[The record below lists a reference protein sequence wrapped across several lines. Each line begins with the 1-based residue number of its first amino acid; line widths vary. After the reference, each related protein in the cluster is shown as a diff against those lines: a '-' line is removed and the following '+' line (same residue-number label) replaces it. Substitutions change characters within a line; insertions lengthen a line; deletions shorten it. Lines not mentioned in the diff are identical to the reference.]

1 MDLGTAN
8 TIIISDDK
16 IVVDEPSV
24 VALDRRTDKMIAV
37 GGDAKM
43 MYEKEHPN
51 IRTIRP
57 LRDGVIADFTA
68 CEQMMRGLIKMV
80 HTGNRFF
87 SPSLRMVIGVPSG
100 STEVELRAV
109 RDSAEHA
116 DGRDVYLIFEPMA
129 AALGMGLDVE
139 APEGNMIV
147 DIGGGSTEIAVISLG
162 GIVCNNSI
170 RVAGDDLTADI
181 QEYMSRQ
188 HNVKVSERMAE
199 RIKLHV
205 GSALTDLGE
214 EAPEDY
220 IVHGPNR
227 ITALPMEVPVCYQ
240 EIAHCLDKTVAKI
253 ENAVL
258 SALENTPPELYAD
271 IVKNGIYLSGGGA
284 LLRGIDKRL
293 TDKINIK
300 YKHWFL
306 FVALEVLS
314 MVLLFR
320 FNDYQ
325 GSVWFTSANYV
336 AGLAYEGSSKV
347 TSYLT
352 MGEVNEA
359 LTKRNLELE
368 QQVKELSAQLYD
380 KTKDSTF
387 LHKGQYRFLS
397 KFRLIQAKVVANS
410 LDKPNNFITINKGT
424 WDGVQKDMG
433 VACGN
438 GVVGIVYMAGI
449 HYAVVIPVLN
459 SKSNISC
466 SIQGRDYFG
475 YLHWN
480 GGASDVAYL
489 DDIPRHAKFKLGDR
503 VVTSGYSS
511 VFPAG
516 VLVGKVKHVYNS
528 EDGLS
533 YRLQIQLSTDFGNL
547 RDVCVIDDASIRDQR
562 EVIKAAQDSIK
573 PIEEQIGNKAQ

>member
-1 MDLGTAN
+1 MGFFSFIQEIAMDLGTAN

-37 GGDAKM
+37 GGKAKM
-43 MYEKEHPN
+43 MYEKTHDN

-80 HTGNRFF
+80 HSGRRLW

-129 AALGMGLDVE
+129 AAIGIGIDVE

-162 GIVCNNSI
+162 GIVSNNSV
-170 RVAGDDLTADI
+170 RTAGDI

-199 RIKLHV
+199 RIKIHV
-205 GSALTDLGE
+205 GSALSDLGD
-214 EAPEDY
+214 EAPEDF

-271 IVKNGIYLSGGGA
+271 IVRNGIYLSGGGA
-284 LLRGIDKRL
+284 LLRGLDKRL
-293 TDKINIK
+293 TDKINIPF
-300 YKHWFL
+300 HIAEDPL
-306 FVALEVLS
+306 HSVA
-314 MVLLFR
+314 
-320 FNDYQ
+320 
-325 GSVWFTSANYV
+325 
-336 AGLAYEGSSKV
+336 
-347 TSYLT
+347 
-352 MGEVNEA
+352 
-359 LTKRNLELE
+359 
-368 QQVKELSAQLYD
+368 
-380 KTKDSTF
+380 
-387 LHKGQYRFLS
+387 KG
-397 KFRLIQAKVVANS
+397 
-410 LDKPNNFITINKGT
+410 
-424 WDGVQKDMG
+424 
-433 VACGN
+433 
-438 GVVGIVYMAGI
+438 AGI
-449 HYAVVIPVLN
+449 AL
-459 SKSNISC
+459 KNI
-466 SIQGRDYFG
+466 
-475 YLHWN
+475 
-480 GGASDVAYL
+480 
-489 DDIPRHAKFKLGDR
+489 DR
-503 VVTSGYSS
+503 FS
-511 VFPAG
+511 F
-516 VLVGKVKHVYNS
+516 LM
-528 EDGLS
+528 
-533 YRLQIQLSTDFGNL
+533 R
-547 RDVCVIDDASIRDQR
+547 
-562 EVIKAAQDSIK
+562 
-573 PIEEQIGNKAQ
+573 